1 MISDERKKPLFL
13 NNNGKQ
19 IFDYLQN
26 SFDKGAK
33 DLFKMCSKLP
43 YDNPIIKFLIGK
55 GWIVPPSGECRLF
68 FSVNDSTTL
77 NEIIDLLNEATS
89 FLEKGDDLSISNLVS
104 SAVIQDYIN
113 SDVKNYAKHQGE
125 RGTCWAH
132 AIATC
137 II

>member
-1 MISDERKKPLFL
+1 MS
-13 NNNGKQ
+13 
-19 IFDYLQN
+19 
-26 SFDKGAK
+26 
-33 DLFKMCSKLP
+33 SKLP

-55 GWIVPPSGECRLF
+55 GWKVPLSGECRLF

-77 NEIIDLLNEATS
+77 NEIIELINEATT

-113 SDVKNYAKHQGE
+113 SDVKNYAKDQRD

-132 AIATC
+132 AISAC
-137 II
+137 IFFASSRIVGRVKTYPDGIDILDANGNKNLNLKI